1 MAILS
6 ASTYS
11 TYTGTSYTGAD
22 ATALAAIISAVD
34 AAIKRTIRP
43 FYPESTTVTDA
54 VLDAPVGPVLL
65 LPVVPVR
72 SITSLYLNYSAN
84 GVVADFTS
92 DHLLMAG
99 DDYHLP
105 LDGVVEGY
113 SRSGRVFRRGASSWG
128 RERVFMVDRIAP
140 QTTPARGAIKAT
152 FAAGPTS
159 VPDDL
164 VQAAVLATSLLFHRK
179 VAGAPFG
186 SESWNGYSA
195 GIAGPFTAAG
205 VLRTPDI
212 AALLAPYQTVHFGV
226 A

>member
-6 ASTYS
+6 ASTYA

-22 ATALAAIISAVD
+22 ATSLAAIITAVD
-34 AAIKRTIRP
+34 AAIKRVIRP
-43 FYPESTTVTDA
+43 FYPESTTVTDK
-54 VLDAPVGPVLL
+54 LLEAPVGPVLL

-72 SITSLYLNYSAN
+72 SITSLYLNYAAN
-84 GVVADFTS
+84 GVSDFTS
-92 DHLLMAG
+92 DHLLTSG
-99 DDYHLP
+99 EDYFLP
-105 LDGVVEGY
+105 LDGVVEDY

-128 RERVFMVDRIAP
+128 YERVRPVDRIAP
-140 QTTPARGAIKAT
+140 QTTPARKAIKVT

-159 VPDDL
+159 VPDDI

-195 GIAGPFTAAG
+195 GIAGPFIAAG
-205 VLRTPDI
+205 ILRTPDI